1 MMVVT
6 MMVMVVLI
14 GCGVV
19 WYHRLIAGG
28 AGRGYRGSRY
38 RLPHAYSHAKDHMAM
53 ASVRMHGRRRETP
66 RQHRAVQRPTQQRVR
81 ERVSVEGEGWG
92 WGEEGETE
100 TATEGEDEGE
110 GGGRVWRVRGPL
122 VAGGRGWASSG
133 VVWHHRLIETGECG
147 AGDGVVLVVV
157 AVKRRTT
164 QGQGA

>member
-14 GCGVV
+14 RCGVV

-28 AGRGYRGSRY
+28 AGRGYRGSRH
-38 RLPHAYSHAKDHMAM
+38 RLPHAYSHPKDHMAM

-110 GGGRVWRVRGPL
+110 GGGRVWSLECGGWRVRGPL
-122 VAGGRGWASSG
+122 VAGARVGLIGCG
-133 VVWHHRLIETGECG
+133 VVWC
-147 AGDGVVLVVV
+147 GVVWCGII
-157 AVKRRTT
+157 A
-164 QGQGA
+164 